1 MQLHIINNYTYISQV
16 CLLGLGIF
24 ITVIG
29 MDWGEID
36 GSVREKINWL
46 RAKLY
51 VKFVNFGG

>member
-16 CLLGLGIF
+16 RLLGLGIF

-36 GSVREKINWL
+36 GSVREKIN
-46 RAKLY
+46 
-51 VKFVNFGG
+51 